1 MKKNDRLIVR
11 AGDKIP
17 TDGIIKEGATTID
30 ESAVTGESRRVAK
43 ESGSKVIGGSVNGNG
58 TITIEV
64 TGTGD
69 ESYLSKVME
78 MVRQAQA
85 DKSKLEAL
93 SDKVAKWLFYI
104 ALVVGITAFVI
115 WVFAADLPTALDRMV
130 TVLSLPVLMHLD

>member
-1 MKKNDRLIVR
+1 
-11 AGDKIP
+11 
-17 TDGIIKEGATTID
+17 
-30 ESAVTGESRRVAK
+30 
-43 ESGSKVIGGSVNGNG
+43 
-58 TITIEV
+58 
-64 TGTGD
+64 
-69 ESYLSKVME
+69 ME

-130 TVLSLPVLMHLD
+130 TVLSLPVLMHLISHSVGCRTFDINCC